1 MYLTVEIGPRHR
13 AQHQCRVVADPRE
26 GNRLRQQGNTEI
38 FSDEVDYLVDAGH
51 FECHATG
58 HVGEAAVGLMAQ
70 AVPRREVDE
79 WQVGTRSLCSSAA
92 PKAAL
97 FTYRVSYVTWSSMG
111 VPVRKPR
118 VGVIGAGPG
127 GIAMGIQL
135 AEGGYD
141 FTIFERGDGFGGTWR
156 NNTYPGA
163 ACDVP
168 SHFYSFSF
176 ALNPYWSKT
185 YANQPEILE
194 YLEKV
199 ADDHGLAA
207 RLRTRT
213 TVTAV
218 RWSDAE
224 TRWTIDTAQGE
235 RYEVDVLVSAVG
247 MLDVPNIPAIPGR
260 ELFGGRVFHSSRW
273 DHSKS
278 TAGERV
284 ASIGTGASAV
294 QYVPAI
300 AAETEHL
307 TIFQRTPIW
316 VAPRFDDP
324 FTPEQQALFASDPD
338 EALKVRDAAFQQ
350 YEAAD
355 FDVESDMTKML
366 TDMSYGYLM
375 KKVQDPDLRSKLLPD
390 YPVGCKRPLQS
401 RTWFPAFALP
411 NVTLETSPIV
421 AFTERG
427 LRTSDGVE
435 HAVDTV
441 IFGTGFK
448 AADYLSSLDVY
459 GSGGRRLHDEW
470 SDGAEAYLGTVIP
483 GYPNLFTLYGPNT
496 NGITSMIYILEAQA
510 EFVRG
515 LLDTM
520 TREGIEAV
528 DVKRGP
534 HEEFNAEIQQALD
547 TTVWAAN
554 CNNYF
559 RHPSGKMV
567 TQFPYSGTIFAQ
579 RLAAVTLDVFDTYAK
594 AGGA

>member
-1 MYLTVEIGPRHR
+1 MSRH
-13 AQHQCRVVADPRE
+13 
-26 GNRLRQQGNTEI
+26 
-38 FSDEVDYLVDAGH
+38 EVDIV
-51 FECHATG
+51 
-58 HVGEAAVGLMAQ
+58 
-70 AVPRREVDE
+70 
-79 WQVGTRSLCSSAA
+79 
-92 PKAAL
+92 
-97 FTYRVSYVTWSSMG
+97 
-111 VPVRKPR
+111 
-118 VGVIGAGPG
+118 
-127 GIAMGIQL
+127 
-135 AEGGYD
+135 
-141 FTIFERGDGFGGTWR
+141 
-156 NNTYPGA
+156 
-163 ACDVP
+163 
-168 SHFYSFSF
+168 
-176 ALNPYWSKT
+176 
-185 YANQPEILE
+185 
-194 YLEKV
+194 
-199 ADDHGLAA
+199 
-207 RLRTRT
+207 
-213 TVTAV
+213 
-218 RWSDAE
+218 
-224 TRWTIDTAQGE
+224 
-235 RYEVDVLVSAVG
+235 VSAVG
-247 MLDVPNIPAIPGR
+247 MLDVPNVPAIPGR
-260 ELFGGRVFHSSRW
+260 ESFGGRVFHSSRW

-324 FTPEQQALFASDPD
+324 FTPEQQALFASDPV
-338 EALKVRDAAFQQ
+338 EALKVRDEAFQQ

-401 RTWFPAFALP
+401 KTWFPVFALP

-427 LRTSDGVE
+427 LRTADGVE
-435 HAVDTV
+435 HPVDTV

-459 GSGGRRLHDEW
+459 GRGGRRLHDEW
-470 SDGAEAYLGTVIP
+470 SEGAEAYLGTVVP

-510 EFVRG
+510 EFVRR

-520 TREGIEAV
+520 TREAVAAV
-528 DVKRGP
+528 DIKRGP
-534 HEEFNAEIQQALD
+534 HDEFNAEIQRALD

-554 CNNYF
+554 CSNYF

-567 TQFPYSGTIFAQ
+567 TQYPYSGAMFAQ
-579 RLAAVTLDVFDTYAK
+579 RLAAVNLDVFDTAE
-594 AGGA
+594 AGGS